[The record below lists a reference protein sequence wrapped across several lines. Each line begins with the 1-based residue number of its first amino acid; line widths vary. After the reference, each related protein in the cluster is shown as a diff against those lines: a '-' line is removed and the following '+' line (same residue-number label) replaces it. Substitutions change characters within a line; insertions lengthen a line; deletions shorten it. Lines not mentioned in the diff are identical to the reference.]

1 MARLEGDSGHQLQ
14 SMRSELDQ
22 ALQRLRAYEL
32 LEDEIDAAVV
42 RTAAMSGVKNP
53 ESFIPSISGNIDKN
67 NNNNTNNNNH
77 DDDDDDEDIKI
88 TSTTLTTTERLLQS
102 VKGIPTNP
110 ERRVKQSIYLA
121 QKLLEMERHRD
132 ELLHQLV
139 VLQKELKEAKQ
150 QAHIAIDNLAR
161 TSQPTSYLVSKLREE
176 EINKSAY
183 ANKCKSLEDDLTRCK
198 VKVSAQKTENYQLRE
213 RLKSLLETRSEL
225 EHVKNLLVQ
234 LKNNQRIV
242 EDDGDEDD
250 GDEDDGDDEEEHGDG
265 SNVNQQHDHRH
276 INIATVEHKN
286 NESTPTD
293 VKSVEMLPELFPS
306 SPLPPSRT
314 AVSTAAALGLSPEQL
329 ALMTSPPTHSSNS
342 NHCSPV

>member
-1 MARLEGDSGHQLQ
+1 MVRLEGDSGHQLQ

-22 ALQRLRAYEL
+22 TIQRLRAYEL

-42 RTAAMSGVKNP
+42 RTAAMNGVKNP
-53 ESFIPSISGNIDKN
+53 ESFIPSTS
-67 NNNNTNNNNH
+67 
-77 DDDDDDEDIKI
+77 DDDDNDDMMI
-88 TSTTLTTTERLLQS
+88 TVAKTTTTTTTERLLQS

-132 ELLHQLV
+132 ELQHQLV

-150 QAHIAIDNLAR
+150 QTHIAIDNLSR

-183 ANKCKSLEDDLTRCK
+183 INKCKSLEDDLTRYK
-198 VKVSAQKTENYQLRE
+198 KQVNNQKTENNQLRE
-213 RLKSLLETRSEL
+213 RLKALFETRSEL

-234 LKNNQRIV
+234 LKNNQRI
-242 EDDGDEDD
+242 EAQNNDEDD
-250 GDEDDGDDEEEHGDG
+250 DEDEEEEDDDDEGDDESHVVQEEVD
-265 SNVNQQHDHRH
+265 QHTD
-276 INIATVEHKN
+276 IIQVQHKK
-286 NESTPTD
+286 NELLPTD
-293 VKSVEMLPELFPS
+293 MKSVETIQAHFPS
-306 SPLPPSRT
+306 SSSSPPPSSRT

-342 NHCSPV
+342 NHCSPVVQ

>member
-1 MARLEGDSGHQLQ
+1 
-14 SMRSELDQ
+14 MRSELDQ

-77 DDDDDDEDIKI
+77 DYDDDDEDIKI
-88 TSTTLTTTERLLQS
+88 TATTLTTTERLLQS

-132 ELLHQLV
+132 ELQHQLV

-150 QAHIAIDNLAR
+150 QAHIAIDNLTR

-176 EINKSAY
+176 EVNKLAY
-183 ANKCKSLEDDLTRCK
+183 ANKCKALEDDLIRCK
-198 VKVSAQKTENYQLRE
+198 VKVNAQKTENYQLRE

-242 EDDGDEDD
+242 EDDDDEEEDD
-250 GDEDDGDDEEEHGDG
+250 DEDDGDDEEEHGDE
-265 SNVNQQHDHRH
+265 SNVKQKDDDQHT
-276 INIATVEHKN
+276 NIATVEHKN
-286 NESTPTD
+286 NESIPTD
-293 VKSVEMLPELFPS
+293 VKSVEMLPGLFPS

>member
-14 SMRSELDQ
+14 SMRGELDQ

-42 RTAAMSGVKNP
+42 RTAAMGGVKNP
-53 ESFIPSISGNIDKN
+53 ESFIPSISANIDN
-67 NNNNTNNNNH
+67 NNYNTNNTNNNNH
-77 DDDDDDEDIKI
+77 DDDDEDMKI
-88 TSTTLTTTERLLQS
+88 TTTALTTTERLLQS

-132 ELLHQLV
+132 ELQHQLV

-198 VKVSAQKTENYQLRE
+198 EKVSAQKTENFQLRE
-213 RLKSLLETRSEL
+213 RLKSLFETRSEL

-242 EDDGDEDD
+242 EDDDEDD
-250 GDEDDGDDEEEHGDG
+250 DDDDDDEEEHGDE
-265 SNVNQQHDHRH
+265 SNVNQKDDHQHT
-276 INIATVEHKN
+276 NIATVEHKN

-293 VKSVEMLPELFPS
+293 VKSVEMLPGLFPS
-306 SPLPPSRT
+306 SPPPPSRT

-342 NHCSPV
+342 NHCSPVQ